1 MAVFQH
7 RRRIPLWLQKHLCGP
22 GCFSRD
28 SRGSGGFSGLIE
40 ESDPA
45 PVPTELEIV
54 LKEITELKERA
65 SAVVLAAIELAELF

>member
-1 MAVFQH
+1 VDLDVFH
-7 RRRIPLWLQKHLCGP
+7 GTVEDLEAFL
-22 GCFSRD
+22 
-28 SRGSGGFSGLIE
+28 GLE
-40 ESDPA
+40 EPDPA